1 MPTVASRKQDT
12 LLHAILRHRR
22 LSREQTVKVLYG
34 RAHEMKVEDFALSL
48 RQLDR
53 YLAGDIESL
62 PRPSTCRVAEAEFGW
77 PMEYL
82 LSPFEGDVT
91 ALVPAGPGMA
101 PPDGRDLREEELVAW
116 LADHS
121 ASDFAELWKAVADG
135 AACIKSQPRRVK
147 AALDH
152 RRGAVTRSDI
162 ATAIEAYYEAADQ
175 LYRVRV
181 GPHNLLLSL
190 LTRPEWLHL
199 SLPIGRGAENVRV
212 VTEQDDPFRM
222 TAVGLHAAVERLAAA
237 EAAETVMVNDSLY
250 RLLEIDI
257 KPDHLTS
264 VLSLVDFAR
273 YALTADL
280 LEEEL
285 VDSITTGTTRLP
297 LRDLYLPNTVAAY
310 DLNSRLCVGG
320 PVCLTAIA
328 RPEGDYA
335 LLVQQRSKRVLNFTG
350 RLAVIPKAFHQ
361 PIVDSVAEARIST
374 TVERELEEELLGRLD
389 LDQAAAGAL
398 RHASPYHPSNL
409 SEPMAWLQSNKG
421 AWRLE
426 CTGFAVNLVT
436 GTYEFGCLIVIEDPI
451 WWERYGHRVETNWE
465 AARLRSWSS
474 RDTDGLARLTT
485 DPKWSNEG
493 LFAFVEGLRRLAQ
506 LDENRVAAP
515 TIES

>member
-1 MPTVASRKQDT
+1 M
-12 LLHAILRHRR
+12 
-22 LSREQTVKVLYG
+22 
-34 RAHEMKVEDFALSL
+34 
-48 RQLDR
+48 
-53 YLAGDIESL
+53 
-62 PRPSTCRVAEAEFGW
+62 
-77 PMEYL
+77 
-82 LSPFEGDVT
+82 
-91 ALVPAGPGMA
+91 
-101 PPDGRDLREEELVAW
+101 AW

-121 ASDFAELWKAVADG
+121 GSDFVDLWNAVADG
-135 AACIKSQPRRVK
+135 AACLKSQPRRVQ

-162 ATAIEAYYEAADQ
+162 ATAIAAYYEAADQ

-181 GPHNLLLSL
+181 GPHNLQLSL

-199 SLPIGRGAENVRV
+199 SLRIGRGTENVRV
-212 VTEQDDPFRM
+212 VTEQDDAFRI
-222 TAVGLHAAVERLAAA
+222 TAVGLHAAVQRLAAT
-237 EAAETVMVNDSLY
+237 EAAETVMVNDFLY
-250 RLLEIDI
+250 RLVEVDI
-257 KPDHLTS
+257 KPDQLIS
-264 VLSLVDFAR
+264 AFSLVDFAG
-273 YALTADL
+273 YALTNDL

-297 LRDLYLPNTVAAY
+297 LRDLYLPNTAAAC
-310 DLNSRLCVGG
+310 DLNGRLCVGG

-335 LLVQQRSKRVLNFTG
+335 LLVQQRSSRVLNVTG

-374 TVERELEEELLGRLD
+374 TVERELEEELLGRID
-389 LDQAAAGAL
+389 LDQAAAGAV
-398 RHASPYHPSNL
+398 RHAAPYHLSNL
-409 SEPMAWLQSNKG
+409 SAPMAWLQSNPG

-436 GTYEFGCLIVIEDPI
+436 GNYEFGCLIVIEDPT
-451 WWERYGHRVETNWE
+451 WWERYGYRVETNWE
-465 AARLRSWSS
+465 AARLHSWSS
-474 RDTDGLARLTT
+474 RDTEGLARLAT

-515 TIES
+515 AIESWWL